1 MDMKTIKTIESATEK
16 SLSSFAKLT
25 LSLLFL
31 LAVFLWTYTSHGN
44 IPDNTFLIIGAIFGA
59 YMALNIGANDV
70 SNNVGPAV
78 GARALTLTGA
88 IIIAAIFESAGAII
102 AGGDVV
108 NTIKS
113 GIIDP
118 SAITDVNSFIWAMT
132 AGLLAGAVWL
142 NFATS
147 IGAPVSTTHAIVGG
161 VMGAG
166 IAAAGFTILNWGS
179 LGTIVSSW
187 VISPLLGGII
197 AASFL
202 YFIKKQIVYKEDMLE
217 QAQKFV
223 PFLIAVM
230 TWAFSTYLILK
241 GLKQLVHVGFI
252 GASIISLVLAIIA
265 YFLSKKSVEKSFPSL
280 LNDRASV
287 NKLFTPALIFGAAL
301 LSFAHGANDVSNAIG
316 PLAAIN
322 DAIVN
327 AGQIGGVASIP
338 FWIMLVGAIGI
349 VIGLILYGPRLIK
362 TVGNE
367 ITELDQMR
375 AFSIAIATAITVI
388 FASQLGLPVSSTHIT
403 IGGIFG
409 VGFLREALDK
419 TERNYVQDIR
429 EKFKKHKKE
438 LEKSQADL
446 AKLEAVKDKNKQIYI
461 KIVELFKKIDE
472 IEAQVKQEKKDFK
485 EAKGA
490 KYVKRDA
497 VKKIV
502 AAWVITVP
510 ASALLGAGIYY
521 MIKGIVAV

>member
-1 MDMKTIKTIESATEK
+1 MDMKTIKTIENATEK
-16 SLSSFAKLT
+16 TLSSFAKLT

-70 SNNVGPAV
+70 ANNVGPAV

-118 SAITDVNSFIWAMT
+118 SLIADKNSFIWAMT

-166 IAAAGFTILNWGS
+166 IASAGFSILNWGS
-179 LGTIVSSW
+179 LAEIASSW
-187 VISPLLGGII
+187 VISPLLGGIV
-197 AASFL
+197 AAGFL
-202 YFIKKQIVYKEDMLE
+202 YFIKKQIVYKENMLE

-223 PFLIAVM
+223 PYLIAVM

-241 GLKQLVHVGFI
+241 GLKQLFNVSFLF
-252 GASIISLVLAIIA
+252 ASGISILFAIAA
-265 YFLSKKSVEKSFPSL
+265 YFLTKQHIDKNLSNLS
-280 LNDRASV
+280 NDRSSV

-327 AGQIGGVASIP
+327 GGGSINATVP
-338 FWIMLVGAIGI
+338 LWIMVVGAIGI
-349 VIGLILYGPRLIK
+349 VIGLVLYGPRLIK
-362 TVGNE
+362 TVGSE

-375 AFSIAIATAITVI
+375 AFSVAMATAVTVI
-388 FASQLGLPVSSTHIT
+388 IASQMGLPVSSTHIA
-403 IGGIFG
+403 IGGVFG
-409 VGFLREALDK
+409 VGFLREALDM
-419 TERNYVQDIR
+419 TEKNHFQDIR

-438 LEKSQADL
+438 LENLQKDL
-446 AKLEAVKDKNKQIYI
+446 VKLEAIKDKSKAIYI
-461 KIVELFKKIDE
+461 KIVETFKAIDE

-485 EAKGA
+485 DAKGA

-510 ASALLGAGIYY
+510 ASALLAAGIYY
-521 MIKGIVAV
+521 MIKGIVAI

>member
-1 MDMKTIKTIESATEK
+1 MDMKTIKTIENATEK
-16 SLSSFAKLT
+16 TLSSFAKLT

-31 LAVFLWTYTSHGN
+31 LAVFLWTYSSHGKV
-44 IPDNTFLIIGAIFGA
+44 PDNTFLIIGAIFGA

-70 SNNVGPAV
+70 ANNVGPAV

-118 SAITDVNSFIWAMT
+118 SLIADKNSFIWAMT

-166 IAAAGFTILNWGS
+166 IASAGFSILNWGS
-179 LGTIVSSW
+179 LAEIASSW
-187 VISPLLGGII
+187 VISPLLGGIV
-197 AASFL
+197 AAGFL
-202 YFIKKQIVYKEDMLE
+202 YFIKKQIVYKENMLE

-223 PFLIAVM
+223 PYLIAVM

-241 GLKQLVHVGFI
+241 GLKQLFNVSFLF
-252 GASIISLVLAIIA
+252 ASGISILFAIAA
-265 YFLSKKSVEKSFPSL
+265 YFLTKQHIDKNLSNLS
-280 LNDRASV
+280 NDRSSV

-327 AGQIGGVASIP
+327 GGGSINATVP
-338 FWIMLVGAIGI
+338 LWIMVVGAIGI
-349 VIGLILYGPRLIK
+349 VIGLVLYGPRLIK
-362 TVGNE
+362 TVGSE

-375 AFSIAIATAITVI
+375 AFSVAMATAVTVI
-388 FASQLGLPVSSTHIT
+388 VASQMGLPVSSTHIA
-403 IGGIFG
+403 IGGVFG
-409 VGFLREALDK
+409 VGFLREALDM
-419 TERNYVQDIR
+419 TEKNHFQDIR

-438 LEKSQADL
+438 LENLQKDL
-446 AKLEAVKDKNKQIYI
+446 VKLEAIKDKSKAIYI
-461 KIVELFKKIDE
+461 KIVETFKAIDE

-485 EAKGA
+485 DAKGA

-510 ASALLGAGIYY
+510 ASALLAAGIYY
-521 MIKGIVAV
+521 MIKGIVAI